1 MKITHSL
8 AQLQK
13 EHVVLELECIDRM
26 YLNAYQ
32 PKLTTGGG
40 IAAFCRGY
48 LGYRFASTKQAV
60 QRTTQFV
67 SAIEAFIQREGL
79 ELVHFKKG
87 QRKDGVLQQKLRNFK
102 KAEGV
107 IFVGVAQEK
116 VRVPRTTR
124 KRTESGG
131 TIPWIIYSTAMVN
144 CYYFYC
150 RDQDFG
156 PFFLKFC
163 SYFPY
168 PAKLCLN
175 GHEYLKCQLAQ
186 RGIAFEAMDNGLLCC
201 ADLKAA
207 QRISDALS
215 DTKINAFFRKWLAR
229 LPHPYSAQ
237 DRKAGYRYDLSVL
250 QAEFSLTQVWDRA
263 THGRCF
269 FEEVIREN
277 IDLGRPEQVQ
287 LIFARKMQ
295 RKTATDGRCRTR
307 IITEGVVPSLH
318 VYYKNTH
325 LKQYHKEG
333 RGLRTET
340 TINNTYD
347 FGVGRRLKNLP
358 ALRQIGLDANRR
370 VLQVEQLTHDCHIGA
385 QAFDQLQKPA
395 EVDGQHVSALPF
407 GQERVQALLTV
418 LVLFCLQPEGFR
430 NRQLRP
436 LLAQLLGLSESQIS
450 PGRMSYDLRRLRLH
464 RLIER
469 VPKTQ
474 RYRLTAFGLK
484 TALFYSR
491 TYQRLLR
498 RGLSELHDP
507 RLSESSTLAI
517 DFAKFQKALDA
528 YIAEKLAA

>member
-1 MKITHSL
+1 MKITKSL
-8 AQLQK
+8 SELQQ
-13 EHVVLELECIDRM
+13 EHVTMELECIDRM
-26 YLNAYQ
+26 YLNAYV
-32 PKLTTGGG
+32 PKLTSEAG

-48 LGYRFASTKQAV
+48 LGHRFASTKQAV
-60 QRTTQFV
+60 EMTKTFV
-67 SAIEAFIQREGL
+67 QSIETFLQEEGL
-79 ELVHFKKG
+79 ERVRFKKG
-87 QRKDGVLQQKLRNFK
+87 QRKDDVLQAKLRQFKKEEGVL
-102 KAEGV
+102 
-107 IFVGVAQEK
+107 FVGVAQEK

-124 KRTESGG
+124 KRLETGG

-144 CYYFYC
+144 VYYFYC
-150 RDQDFG
+150 RDRDFG

-168 PAKLCLN
+168 SAKLCLN

-186 RGIAFEAMDNGLLCC
+186 RNITFQALDNGLLSC
-201 ADLKAA
+201 ADIQAA
-207 QRISDALS
+207 QRISDGLNH
-215 DTKINAFFRKWLAR
+215 TKIDAFFRKWLAR
-229 LPHPYSAQ
+229 LPHPYSAK

-263 THGRCF
+263 VHGRCF

-347 FGVGRRLKNLP
+347 FGVGRRLHNLE
-358 ALRQIGLDANRR
+358 ALRQIGFAANRR
-370 VLQVEQLTHDCHIGA
+370 VLQVEQLTHDCHVGA
-385 QAFDQLQKPA
+385 EAFEKLQQPA

-407 GQERVQALLTV
+407 GHQRVQALLTV
-418 LVLFCLQPEGFR
+418 LVLFSLQPVGFR

-436 LLAQLLGLSESQIS
+436 LLAQLLGIPESKIS

-464 RLIER
+464 GLIER
-469 VPKTQ
+469 IPKSQ
-474 RYRLTAFGLK
+474 RYRLTDFGLK

-491 TYQRLLR
+491 VHQRLLR
-498 RGLSELHDP
+498 PGLSELHDP
-507 RLSESSTLAI
+507 RAPDASLASA
-517 DFAKFQKALDA
+517 FTKFKKALDDFT
-528 YIAEKLAA
+528 AEKMAA

>member
-1 MKITHSL
+1 
-8 AQLQK
+8 
-13 EHVVLELECIDRM
+13 M

-229 LPHPYSAQ
+229 LTHPYSAQ